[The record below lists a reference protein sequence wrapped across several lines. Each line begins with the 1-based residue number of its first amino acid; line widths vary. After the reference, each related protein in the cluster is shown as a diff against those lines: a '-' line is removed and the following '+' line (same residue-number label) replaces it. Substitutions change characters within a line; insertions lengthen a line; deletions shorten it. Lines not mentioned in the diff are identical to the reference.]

1 MEDLPYAENRAT
13 YDPAHPGRLSVE
25 YTYHP
30 ELLARRRTFRRAIS
44 RAFKGQRRVFLGMLQ
59 TTMGIPDGLP
69 PEVSAKWRLELA
81 LRCEPALTGA
91 VVEQCTEVLPPRG
104 LKGKLKDLLLLRRRW
119 PRRLV

>member
-1 MEDLPYAENRAT
+1 
-13 YDPAHPGRLSVE
+13 
-25 YTYHP
+25 
-30 ELLARRRTFRRAIS
+30 
-44 RAFKGQRRVFLGMLQ
+44 MLQ